1 MKAATLL
8 LALALGGCAT
18 VPPAAAGPTA
28 GIGQVAVVGP
38 LRARPIAVVEDSRC
52 PVDVQCV
59 WAGRLVV
66 LTEVEFAGG
75 SQEYR
80 GNLALGEPFP
90 YGEETITLVAVTP
103 AKKGGQEID
112 SRAYRFTFRF
122 GGGL

>member
-1 MKAATLL
+1 
-8 LALALGGCAT
+8 
-18 VPPAAAGPTA
+18 
-28 GIGQVAVVGP
+28 
-38 LRARPIAVVEDSRC
+38 
-52 PVDVQCV
+52 
-59 WAGRLVV
+59 